1 MFRFRLDGSPG
12 IPPYLQLVGQVRQSL
27 LLGYL
32 REGDRLPTV
41 KDVAADLVIN
51 PNTVVRAYRQ
61 LEHEGL
67 AVGWP
72 GPATF
77 ITATVTP
84 VAPQAQQG
92 LRASLEAWL
101 QAAEEA
107 GLDDEAV
114 TALIAAARQSP
125 GDASVRRARGGA
137 RGQAG
142 PGDDRAAGPEGRGR
156 LRASHADREHVIET
170 LKAAFVQGRLTKD
183 EFEARVGQV
192 FASRTYAELA
202 AVTADVPAGLVAAQ
216 PPEPTPV
223 QPPPVV
229 AESKT
234 AARMI
239 AAATAIPAALWA
251 FVAFAP
257 NRYAGHGSLSLLLL
271 ALSSVFIWLIVALL
285 PRRR

>member
-1 MFRFRLDGSPG
+1 MFRFRLDGSSG
-12 IPPYLQLVGQVRQSL
+12 IAPYLQLVGQVRQAL

-32 REGDRLPTV
+32 REGDHLPAV

-51 PNTVVRAYRQ
+51 PNTVLKAYRQ

-84 VAPQAQQG
+84 VALEAQRD
-92 LRASLEAWL
+92 LRTSLEAWL
-101 QAAEEA
+101 RAAEEA

-114 TALIAAARQSP
+114 TTLITAARQSP
-125 GDASVRRARGGA
+125 HCAAVRRARGEAPGT
-137 RGQAG
+137 AG

-170 LKAAFVQGRLTKD
+170 LKAAFAQGRLTKD
-183 EFEARVGQV
+183 EFDARVGQV

-202 AVTADVPAGLVAAQ
+202 AVTADIPAGLAAAQ
-216 PPEPTPV
+216 PPEPPPV
-223 QPPPVV
+223 PPPPV
-229 AESKT
+229 ATESKA

-257 NRYAGHGSLSLLLL
+257 NGYAGHGTLSLLLL
-271 ALSSVFIWLIVALL
+271 ALSSIVIWLIVLLL